1 MHLQKVRAQ
10 NFRAF
15 GDGKT
20 APQLD
25 WTLSPGLNILI
36 GENDAGKTA
45 VVDAIRHILWTT
57 SYEFVR
63 LFEHDFHIHGD
74 TRAQSMFIEATLVD
88 LNADQE
94 AAVLEWLRKVC
105 INPGQLWLQ
114 LRA

>member
-1 MHLQKVRAQ
+1 MHLQRIRAQ
-10 NFRAF
+10 NFRTF

-20 APQLD
+20 APHLD

-63 LFEHDFHIHGD
+63 LFEQDFHIHGVV
-74 TRAQSMFIEATLVD
+74 ATQPV
-88 LNADQE
+88 
-94 AAVLEWLRKVC
+94 
-105 INPGQLWLQ
+105 G
-114 LRA
+114 

>member
-1 MHLQKVRAQ
+1 MHLQRICAQ

-25 WTLSPGLNILI
+25 WTLSRGLNILI

-57 SYEFVR
+57 SYEYVR
-63 LFEHDFHIHGD
+63 LSEQDFHIHGHI
-74 TRAQSMFIEATLVD
+74 RAQSMPIQSPRKYAI
-88 LNADQE
+88 
-94 AAVLEWLRKVC
+94 AAA
-105 INPGQLWLQ
+105 PS
-114 LRA
+114 

>member
-1 MHLQKVRAQ
+1 MHLKQIRAQ

-20 APQLD
+20 APLLD

-63 LFEHDFHIHGD
+63 LPVFLSGGYCFLICEPSI
-74 TRAQSMFIEATLVD
+74 SM
-88 LNADQE
+88 
-94 AAVLEWLRKVC
+94 
-105 INPGQLWLQ
+105 G
-114 LRA
+114 